1 MRIAVTAII
10 LQTPPADPLNQIIT
24 LLEQLRNRLP
34 FAEEELVYHTQ
45 LRAMLAEQQA
55 QSAAALAA
63 WRTALAK
70 RWECEVQAQRLYTH
84 VRQQVIEIVGTDA
97 PCLQLL
103 EAAPAE
109 GAWMATD
116 LLNNLRR
123 LTVVVDLIQPAP
135 LFYKQVRAEL
145 QAIADR
151 LANAIQETE
160 RCEEERRRVQAEQRM
175 LIELCQRSYRR
186 TRQRIATHLGG

>member
-1 MRIAVTAII
+1 VTAII

-34 FAEEELVYHTQ
+34 FAEEELAYHTQ
-45 LRAMLAEQQA
+45 LRAMLAEQQE

-63 WRTALAK
+63 WRTALAR
-70 RWECEVQAQRLYTH
+70 RWECEVQAQRLYTY
-84 VRQQVIEIVGTDA
+84 VRQQVIDAVGTDA
-97 PCLQLL
+97 PCWQLV
-103 EAAPAE
+103 EESPAD

-123 LTVVVDLIQPAP
+123 LAIVVDLIQPALP
-135 LFYKQVRAEL
+135 SHKAIQAEL
-145 QAIADR
+145 QTMAAR
-151 LANAIQETE
+151 LAHAIQETE

-175 LIELCQRSYRR
+175 LNELCQRSYRR
-186 TRQRIATHLGG
+186 TRQRIVTHLGG